1 MILGLGL
8 RIIPPLRTICL
19 GAPLEE
25 TTRCCS
31 LFYFYFLL
39 CRTSGRLVSWSVRF
53 VWEHHSKKHNDG
65 DDDDD
70 DNEELS
76 KPESNEDKDDEDED
90 IEDDDK
96 DDALASEGYSQEGD
110 DSEISNANNNVIDQD
125 NEDSDQDGNGFSSPL
140 KTLNRMKP
148 SKNGSSVGH
157 IATRANKKKEKNPT
171 ASTSNGPQKHPY
183 GGKNP
188 PQSNNS
194 KKDPNY
200 VSSTSKNAKTE
211 YEELRSCLSYLKK
224 REEEIIFLKMEPL
237 RRKSRQYPRNWRQ
250 RRRP

>member
-1 MILGLGL
+1 VHSYYLVLYNLSILNYTELNNLHDNDLGVGVANHTTL
-8 RIIPPLRTICL
+8 THDLFGSTI
-19 GAPLEE
+19 
-25 TTRCCS
+25 
-31 LFYFYFLL
+31 
-39 CRTSGRLVSWSVRF
+39 GRN
-53 VWEHHSKKHNDG
+53 NDG
-65 DDDDD
+65 DDD

-171 ASTSNGPQKHPY
+171 ASTSNGPQKHLY
-183 GGKNP
+183 GVVLVIILCV
-188 PQSNNS
+188 
-194 KKDPNY
+194 KD
-200 VSSTSKNAKTE
+200 
-211 YEELRSCLSYLKK
+211 
-224 REEEIIFLKMEPL
+224 
-237 RRKSRQYPRNWRQ
+237 
-250 RRRP
+250 